1 MPYYRSKE
9 DKVAYAIHAYIL
21 SLNYKLNAVGIAA
34 EDESTDWTSPRDE
47 IDHQGWNDNTSA
59 EGFYTFRYQDLD
71 NNKRPPLY
79 VKIMTAA
86 PGTFLLHWAPNKHND
101 TVMIDVAKFTTD
113 NPNPASS
120 YKNLPL
126 LIGTLQQCSL
136 GIPTAPTEQ
145 PSGPGS
151 SSSSRGGAPTVPSP
165 SPQPSGPDYNST
177 NDENPLRMAP
187 PTRRPVPGYGSPGM
201 PLGIGTEDVVP
212 PGVRPPG
219 YHHPPLPG
227 NLPSGPHRGGGMH
240 VGPGDPIFGT
250 GRYGRGVGVGGREGG
265 GGVGGGGGEV
275 LPPGAR
281 WDPIA
286 PEGLPG
292 AHPEDYVPE
301 LRPRIHPDVMQPG
314 PGNGGSFDSM
324 FG

>member
-1 MPYYRSKE
+1 MPYRRSKE
-9 DKVAYAIHAYIL
+9 DKLAFAIHAYIL
-21 SLNYKLNAVGIAA
+21 SLNYKLIAVGPAA
-34 EDESTDWTSPRDE
+34 ENESADWTSPLEE

-71 NNKRPPLY
+71 NKRPPLY
-79 VKIMTAA
+79 VKLVTAA

-101 TVMIDVAKFTTD
+101 TVKIDVAKFTTD
-113 NPNPASS
+113 DPNPASS

-126 LIGTLQQCSL
+126 LIGILQQRSL
-136 GIPTAPTEQ
+136 GLLPTEPFQQ

-151 SSSSRGGAPTVPSP
+151 SSSSRGATTVPSQ
-165 SPQPSGPDYNST
+165 PQPSRPDYDPSG
-177 NDENPLRMAP
+177 DPLRIAP
-187 PTRRPVPGYGSPGM
+187 PPRRPLPGYGSPGM
-201 PLGIGTEDVVP
+201 PLGVGTEDVVP

-219 YHHPPLPG
+219 YYHPPLPPSHQPG

-240 VGPGDPIFGT
+240 VGPGDPIFGA
-250 GRYGRGVGVGGREGG
+250 GRYGRGVGVGGRE
-265 GGVGGGGGEV
+265 GGGGGEV

-292 AHPEDYVPE
+292 AHPEDYVPDTG
-301 LRPRIHPDVMQPG
+301 PRIHPDVMQPG